1 MPEASND
8 EQSPLLGGDNSKSV
22 DNGTIERGSEQSD
35 SPDNDGET
43 PISEEPSTK
52 KLIAVMSSI
61 WFGSFLAALDTTII
75 ATLSGPISNSFNS
88 LSLFSWLAS
97 AYFIANA
104 ALQPLSGK
112 LTDIFSRR
120 AGLVFSNIFFGV
132 GNLICGLATK
142 EWVMILGR
150 VIAGMGGGGLFA
162 ISTFIGSDLIPL
174 RRRGLWQ
181 GFGNICFGLGTGFGG
196 VFGGW
201 INDTIGWRWAFLIQ
215 VPLVAISGLVVWF
228 TVKIPVKKTEEAA
241 WKRIDYLGS
250 ITLVAS
256 LVILLLGLNS
266 GGNLVPWTHP
276 LVLSTLPLSVVIFV
290 LFIYIENRAA
300 EPIIPVK
307 LLLNRTVASACLTN
321 WFMTMCVFGII
332 YYVPIYLQV
341 RGMSPTQ
348 TGVRLI
354 LYSIGVAVGSVGTGI
369 LMRWSGRY
377 YVLSVFLEATFV
389 LSLALM
395 STFNSTTPNWPP
407 YLYLFLH
414 GIAYAGMLTVTL
426 LALLSAVDHQYQA
439 VITSASYAFRSTGST
454 IGITIASS
462 VFQNLL
468 KGQLW
473 KRFGDRENAGEII
486 QRVRDSLD
494 EIKYLHPGWRDG
506 VVEAYN
512 DALRGVFLTL
522 LGIGILGAMVS
533 LFMREN
539 TLHSNLAR
547 KPTRT

>member
-8 EQSPLLGGDNSKSV
+8 EQSPLLGGDNSKKV
-22 DNGTIERGSEQSD
+22 DNGTIESGSDQDD
-35 SPDNDGET
+35 SLDDNGDA
-43 PISEEPSTK
+43 PVSEEPSTK

-61 WFGSFLAALDTTII
+61 WLGSFLAALDTTVI

-120 AGLVFSNIFFGV
+120 AGLVFSNILFAV

-162 ISTFIGSDLIPL
+162 ISTFIASDLIPL

-181 GFGNICFGLGTGFGG
+181 GFGNICFGLGTGLGG

-215 VPLVAISGLVVWF
+215 VPFVAISGLVVWF

-250 ITLVAS
+250 ITLVSS

-266 GGNLVPWTHP
+266 GGNLVTWTHP
-276 LVLSTLPLSVVIFV
+276 LVLTTLPLSVVIFV
-290 LFIYIENRAA
+290 LFVYIENRAA

-321 WFMTMCVFGII
+321 WFMTMCVFGIL

-354 LYSIGVAVGSVGTGI
+354 LYSIGVAIGSVGTGI

-377 YVLSVFLEATFV
+377 YALSVCLEATFV

-414 GIAYAGMLTVTL
+414 GLAYAGMLTVTL

-454 IGITIASS
+454 IGIAIASS

-468 KGQLW
+468 KEQLW
-473 KRFGDRENAGEII
+473 NRFGERENAGEII

-494 EIKYLHPGWRDG
+494 EIKHLPPGWGDG

-512 DALRGVFLTL
+512 DALRGVFLTV
-522 LGIGILGAMVS
+522 LGIGVLGAVVS
-533 LFMREN
+533 LFMREH

-547 KPTRT
+547 KPTRA

>member
-8 EQSPLLGGDNSKSV
+8 EQSPLLGGDNIKKV
-22 DNGTIERGSEQSD
+22 DNGTIESGSDQDD
-35 SPDNDGET
+35 SLDNNGDA
-43 PISEEPSTK
+43 PVSEEPSTK

-61 WFGSFLAALDTTII
+61 WLGSFLAALDTTVI
-75 ATLSGPISNSFNS
+75 ATLAGPISNSFNS

-120 AGLVFSNIFFGV
+120 AGLVFSNILFAV

-162 ISTFIGSDLIPL
+162 ISTFIASDLIPL

-181 GFGNICFGLGTGFGG
+181 GFGNICFGLGTGLGG

-215 VPLVAISGLVVWF
+215 VPFVAISGLVVWF

-250 ITLVAS
+250 ITLVSS

-266 GGNLVPWTHP
+266 GGNLVTWTHP
-276 LVLSTLPLSVVIFV
+276 LVLTTLPLSVVIFV
-290 LFIYIENRAA
+290 LFVYIENRAA

-321 WFMTMCVFGII
+321 WFMTMCVFGIL

-354 LYSIGVAVGSVGTGI
+354 LYSIGVAIGSVGTGI

-377 YVLSVFLEATFV
+377 YALSVCLEATFV

-414 GIAYAGMLTVTL
+414 GLAYAGMLTVTL

-454 IGITIASS
+454 IGIAIASS

-468 KGQLW
+468 KEQLW
-473 KRFGDRENAGEII
+473 NRFGERENAGEII

-494 EIKYLHPGWRDG
+494 EIKHLPPGWGDG

-512 DALRGVFLTL
+512 DALRGVFLTV
-522 LGIGILGAMVS
+522 LGIGVLGAVVS
-533 LFMREN
+533 LFMREH

-547 KPTRT
+547 KPTRA